1 MNSTPAAI
9 PVRCTPLYTST
20 MLRNITKHIPLT
32 TIIVSYFFICGGLY
46 LIGFWATF
54 NIDITNFVS
63 LADIPKSFIVPFVV
77 SQGFVLLNAATNTL
91 ATSEEIDNNPKE
103 KKWEPNRWKRVL
115 KWFVT
120 ADFILLLGI
129 IIIVNFHS
137 KYKLVPNYWLTSAV
151 AFSYLLAFKVMTYNK
166 IKELVQ
172 YYHLRLYLV
181 STIISIPFLSF
192 AIGKSN
198 SLKVYNNSEIKYITI
213 TKEANQ
219 NTKSDSS
226 SLKFLGFLG
235 DKLIGASLDNK
246 KIIFINQS
254 SFDRV
259 QLDDTK

>member
-1 MNSTPAAI
+1 
-9 PVRCTPLYTST
+9 
-20 MLRNITKHIPLT
+20 MLRNITRHIPLT

-46 LIGFWATF
+46 LIGFWGTF

-77 SQGFVLLNAATNTL
+77 SQGFVLLNAATNAL
-91 ATSEEIDNNPKE
+91 ATSDEIDNKPKE
-103 KKWEPNRWKRVL
+103 KKWELNRWKRVL
-115 KWFVT
+115 KWFLT
-120 ADFILLLGI
+120 ADFMLLLGVI
-129 IIIVNFHS
+129 ILLNFHS
-137 KYKLVPNYWLTSAV
+137 KYKLSPSYWLTSALV
-151 AFSYLLAFKVMTYNK
+151 FSYLLAFKFMTFNK
-166 IKELVQ
+166 IKEIVP
-172 YYHLRLYLV
+172 YFNIRLYLV

-198 SLKVYNNSEIKYITI
+198 SLKIYNNSEIKYITI

-219 NTKSDSS
+219 NIKSDSS

-235 DKLIGASLDNK
+235 DKLIASSLDNK